1 MHTDGIFRC
10 EVSAEAPSF
19 QTVRKEKEMRVYC
32 KLGDVFLYNETF
44 NWLLFLIVLSK

>member
-32 KLGDVFLYNETF
+32 KLGDVFYIMK
-44 NWLLFLIVLSK
+44 LLIGYYF

>member
-19 QTVRKEKEMRVYC
+19 QTVRKEKEMKVYC
-32 KLGDVFLYNETF
+32 ELKHFLYNGTF
-44 NWLLFLIVLSK
+44 NWLLFLIILSK